1 MRTAHESSQLH
12 LEGMVFGAT
21 AFKLCLHHFLVGR
34 LEARDA
40 PSPPRCPSV
49 EQRRIKVVSS
59 LGVGREG
66 KFEDTVQRKAEL
78 RVGLSVAA

>member
-1 MRTAHESSQLH
+1 MKTAHESSQLH
-12 LEGMVFGAT
+12 LEGVVFGAT

-40 PSPPRCPSV
+40 PSPPGCPSV

-59 LGVGREG
+59 LGGAMRVNLR
-66 KFEDTVQRKAEL
+66 VQRSE
-78 RVGLSVAA
+78 RLSSE